1 MRKAFSLIELIL
13 VMVILGIIAGIGSDI
28 IRSLYD
34 NYASTAKVQNLEM
47 QANNVA
53 DIIANRLEHRIEQ
66 TLAVSKTGGYAAL
79 ASEENENDDGS
90 LIFYRRAYELE
101 RNFATYK
108 KNSSYAAPR
117 YSGFIS
123 AIKTK
128 TDIGADN
135 SFTDEIIV
143 ESLESSDIDLNTH
156 EIFFN
161 DDNSLFYRNK
171 ENPFERYYSKDI
183 RTFAYK
189 CSSPTLTYADQNI
202 TLARSSCPA
211 STTNAIRPSMARL
224 IHKIYLSSEINRIKL
239 EENKLYLDICNPVTD
254 KTCETPQRNLL
265 ADNVSIFRFTT
276 ISSYE
281 NVASGVVFKLCLAVG
296 DGDDKAQA
304 CQTRIVR

>member
-34 NYASTAKVQNLEM
+34 NYANTAKVQNLEM
-47 QANNVA
+47 QANNIA

-66 TLAVSKTGGYAAL
+66 TLAVNKTGGYAAL

-143 ESLESSDIDLNTH
+143 ESLESSGIDLNTH

-171 ENPFERYYSKDI
+171 ENPFERYYSNE
-183 RTFAYK
+183 RAFAYK
-189 CSSPTLTYADQNI
+189 CSSPTLAYSDQSI
-202 TLARSSCPA
+202 TLTRSSCPA
-211 STTNAIRPSMARL
+211 STTNVIRPSMARL
-224 IHKIYLSSEINRIKL
+224 IHKIYLSNEINRIRL
-239 EENKLYLDICNPVTD
+239 EENKLYLDICDAVTD
-254 KTCETPQRNLL
+254 KSCEKKTENLL